1 MNVIKFQEHNQ
12 QHKNHIV
19 YCIIDK
25 TSTYSHNREVIK
37 NISDWTVQ
45 NITIQGYT
53 VLVSTDEDSLLQ
65 AAANTSAIHA
75 VVLSTGTEFINSY
88 DWFEYAEEYCKQH
101 FFLAGHILDRKS
113 AYYELHD
120 QCYIINLTMYRELG
134 SPIVG
139 QQELC
144 SKHTTY
150 TPNRS
155 ATNWHDSYTPKI
167 VEPGD
172 HLQDYEHK
180 CHGWNILNLAWN
192 NHCPVLVFDSTLR
205 DNKIHYYPEWPS
217 YFDQINYAHTRD
229 SFCSGL
235 AIYLSNSEDNIDNN
249 IVGPIEQ
256 LVVTASGLNWTAYLD
271 KCGFTDS
278 TVVKFYDYSY
288 LTLEYMKHVVENWD
302 GKAYAKFALDYFNSK
317 FEFVGGNIPFC
328 GSTDLA
334 EIDQHLWTKIKSTVR
349 FEYHLVNVLDS
360 TKDIDWIDTDCT
372 TVINLTNIF
381 NYIGTA
387 ATRSVRERVYIENS
401 LIEKLQARVPDAYVI
416 FTRRASDGFVD
427 SVQNTAM
434 LAKDLVLTDIKT
446 LTKPTWH
453 MNQDWS

>member
-1 MNVIKFQEHNQ
+1 MNIIKFREQNQ
-12 QHKNHIV
+12 QHKDHII

-37 NISDWTVQ
+37 NISDWTIQ

-65 AAANTSAIHA
+65 AASETTALHA

-88 DWFEYAEEYCKQH
+88 DWFDYAEEYCRQD
-101 FFLAGHILDRKS
+101 FFLAGHILDRAS

-120 QCYIINLTMYRELG
+120 QCYIINLNTYKELG
-134 SPIVG
+134 CPMVG
-139 QQELC
+139 QQQLS

-150 TPNRS
+150 APNRS
-155 ATNWHDSYTPKI
+155 SSNWHDDYTPKT

-172 HLQDYEHK
+172 HLQDYQHK
-180 CHGWNILNLAWN
+180 CHGWNILNVAWN
-192 NHCPVLVFDSTLR
+192 NNCQVLVFDNVLR

-235 AIYLSNSEDNIDNN
+235 AIYLSNSEANIDDNIQ
-249 IVGPIEQ
+249 GPIEQ

-271 KCGFTDS
+271 RCGFVS
-278 TVVKFYDYSY
+278 SAVVKFYDYSY
-288 LTLEYMKHVVENWD
+288 LTLEYMRNLVETWD
-302 GKAYAKFALDYFNSK
+302 GKDYAKFALDYVNTK
-317 FEFVGGNIPFC
+317 FGFIGNNIPFC
-328 GSTDLA
+328 GSRDLA
-334 EIDQHLWTKIKSTVR
+334 EIDQYLWSKIKSTVK

-360 TKDIDWIDTDCT
+360 TKDINWIDTDCT

-387 ATRSVRERVYIENS
+387 TTRGVRERVYAENS
-401 LIEKLQARVPDAYVI
+401 FIEKLQARVPDAYVI
-416 FTRRASDGFVD
+416 FTRRASDGFFD
-427 SVQNTAM
+427 SVQNTAI
-434 LAKDLVLTDIKT
+434 LAKDLVLTDIKS